1 MKAKSNRAPQFMDS
15 KVPLYYQLGT
25 ILREKIQ
32 SGRYQSGDQ
41 LPTETELVE
50 EYGVSRITVR
60 QALRNLEEERLVRR
74 EAGRGTFVTGDLPLP
89 KTLHMDGSLDDL
101 ITMGLATS
109 VKLLDLQE
117 VGATREDAEVFGVS
131 LHARIVQ
138 CKRLRYYHTEP
149 YSYIINRLPLTIA
162 EKLEDHDWEKGAIV
176 ESIERR
182 LGLQLGDA
190 HQRLGATLA
199 DASLARLLSTRVGE
213 PLLSVDRVVRTDT
226 GEAVERVHA
235 YYRGDIYSLTMHLTR
250 DPRKSRPAQSWTLKG
265 GEGES
270 P

>member
-1 MKAKSNRAPQFMDS
+1 MKTKSDRAPQFVDS

-50 EYGVSRITVR
+50 QYGVSRITVR
-60 QALRNLEEERLVRR
+60 QALKNLQAENLVRR
-74 EAGRGTFVTGDLPLP
+74 EAGRGTFVTGDLPRP
-89 KTLHMDGSLDDL
+89 DTLQMDGSLDDL
-101 ITMGLATS
+101 ISMGLATS

-131 LHARIVQ
+131 RHARIVQ
-138 CKRLRYYHTEP
+138 CMRLRYYHKVP
-149 YSYIINRLPLTIA
+149 YSYIINRLPQAIA
-162 EKLEDHDWEKGAIV
+162 EKLEDHDWEKGAIL

-190 HQRLGATLA
+190 HQQVRATLA

-226 GEAVERVHA
+226 GEAVERVHT

-250 DPRKSRPAQSWTLKG
+250 DPKKSRPAQSWTLKDSD
-265 GEGES
+265 GENR
-270 P
+270 